1 MMKTLTRSQASAM
14 VIIRGKIACFFFG
27 VMLTVACC
35 RYNIP
40 RRYSPS
46 WSINI
51 FNDPV
56 EKDARVQ
63 VKIV

>member
-1 MMKTLTRSQASAM
+1 MS
-14 VIIRGKIACFFFG
+14 FFFG
-27 VMLTVACC
+27 MMLMVVCC

-40 RRYSPS
+40 LRYSKS

-51 FNDPV
+51 FNDPA
-56 EKDARVQ
+56 EKDARTQ